1 LRCNVREIALKL
13 CKSYPFDVASGQL
26 INFSEGEGAMNRYD
40 QACVADVA
48 VLKPIGMG
56 HNYPSRPKLFGLKAA
71 WLRFADGQELKR
83 LAKLHVRIERR
94 EQALADLRA
103 ERTKIMNRCI
113 RRMRRKA
120 GKV

>member
-1 LRCNVREIALKL
+1 MRCNVRQIALKSR
-13 CKSYPFDVASGQL
+13 KSYPFDVASGQL
-26 INFSEGEGAMNRYD
+26 INFSEGEGSMNRYD

-48 VLKPIGMG
+48 LLKPICMG
-56 HNYPSRPKLFGLKAA
+56 HNHPSRPKLFGLKAA
-71 WLRFADGQELKR
+71 WLRFADVQELKR

-94 EQALADLRA
+94 EQALDDLRA

-120 GKV
+120 GKT